1 MIMNEAWSDP
11 TRDATPL
18 PQGSPAIS
26 VERLASLRRLTLA
39 VYVLYA
45 LSWLVGITALIAIMI
60 NYIKRADVAGTLYES
75 HFTWQIRTFWW
86 ALLGALLGGLSLVVG
101 VGFLIWAATFVWT
114 LYRLVKGWLYWN
126 DRKPLPV

>member
-1 MIMNEAWSDP
+1 MNEAWPDS
-11 TRDATPL
+11 TRDATPVL
-18 PQGSPAIS
+18 QADAAVPA
-26 VERLASLRRLTLA
+26 ERLASLRRLTLA
-39 VYVLYA
+39 VYALYA
-45 LSWLVGITALIAIMI
+45 LSWFVGITALIAIMI